1 MNNREVEER
10 LKHMLKHCDPDGYC
24 KYYSKE
30 NGCDG
35 CCKAVRTA
43 LTMMDD
49 DMITG
54 GAAWWKRE
62 AQEQAAHAGE
72 LKIRI
77 AKRLEEDRT
86 KIAMLR
92 VRAKGEKDAIRKT
105 LTEYSIEKLAEEES
119 MLEELLYG

>member
-43 LTMMDD
+43 LLTMDGEMDS
-49 DMITG
+49 G

-62 AQEQAAHAGE
+62 AQEQATCAGE

-92 VRAKGEKDAIRKT
+92 ARAKGEKDAIRKT
-105 LTEYSIEKLAEEES
+105 LTECSIERLTEEES

>member
-1 MNNREVEER
+1 MDNREVEER
-10 LKHMLKHCDPDGYC
+10 LKHMLKHCDSDGYC

-43 LTMMDD
+43 LLMLDGEMAL
-49 DMITG
+49 G

-62 AQEQAAHAGE
+62 AQEQAACAGE

-77 AKRLEEDRT
+77 AKHLEEDRT

-92 VRAKGEKDAIRKT
+92 ARVRGEKDIIRKT
-105 LTEYSIEKLAEEES
+105 LMECSIEKFTQEERV
-119 MLEELLYG
+119 LEELLYG

>member
-1 MNNREVEER
+1 MDNREIEER

-24 KYYSKE
+24 KYYSKG

-35 CCKAVRTA
+35 CCKAVRTV
-43 LTMMDD
+43 LLMMNGETISD
-49 DMITG
+49 
-54 GAAWWKRE
+54 GAAWWRRE
-62 AQEQAAHAGE
+62 AQDQAARAGE

-92 VRAKGEKDAIRKT
+92 VRVKGEKDVIRKT
-105 LTEYSIEKLAEEES
+105 LTEYSIERLAEEES
-119 MLEELLYG
+119 VLEELLYG

>member
-43 LTMMDD
+43 LMMMDD
-49 DMITG
+49 DMIPG

-86 KIAMLR
+86 KTAMLR

-105 LTEYSIEKLAEEES
+105 LTECSIEKLAEEES